1 MREYQFTAIKTWSP
15 LLILGLG
22 LAASLFVSHFVQR
35 LADEQSHRRFQLA
48 AAHLAEKLVE
58 DIRQATLTVQASGW
72 FWQSVPGLGN
82 NEFTYYAHEAL
93 TRTPGLNS
101 LIFYQW
107 HEPGLDYAERGPLM
121 PVFAEPDLDLPGRL
135 GQLPVAPFDERTLD
149 LSVGAGTPLATA
161 ALASGRADRPRLL
174 FGIGQPVYALP
185 LPTHSDD
192 RKRLIRGIALGVIEI
207 DGLMHRAASDA
218 KLNDLQ
224 LQLFELGAGT
234 AVPLLTQGSASDDGN
249 VRHLHSVDIS
259 PPQRHWQLRITSGPS
274 WLEGSRSLSHL
285 TLFGGILATL
295 VIAALSLLSL
305 RSRNEAR
312 KIQRRLEQITNH
324 APIGVFQLHCAADG
338 HRHPTYYSRQVAEL
352 MGIRPEELAADRRNL
367 FRYATPADWQAYDA
381 ILDAAVAGRQ
391 PWATDLRL
399 CIDGQERWIHS
410 VAEPM
415 PQEDGSTLY
424 NGYIED
430 ITEARHQQAQL
441 LTLSQE
447 QQVILENVPVGVAF
461 SGDGHYIQV
470 NRCFAEL
477 FGCGRRDELIGAST
491 AVTFL
496 SEASY
501 QEFAGQIG
509 PALASQGHGELEWP
523 MRAHDGQPFWGR
535 VAGQTVTVP
544 GFQRAAIWIIEDIS
558 ERRAMLQALNEAKE
572 NIEAMIAAP
581 GLLVCILDREARI
594 LRINEAAARMLA
606 DTPEHLLGSQRYFSG
621 QDPVFAQRHAVF
633 LRTLHSGRPELFE
646 DGQAQSHFDHSYYP
660 VRNEQGEVSRVV
672 CVSRDITR
680 RREAEKAIEQAS
692 RRLELAQEAADLGVF
707 QYTPDDCTLHLDQRG
722 NILVRGTPGDLHAPL
737 GEFID
742 CLEEVDRSAIRQL
755 FTELDMRNRWQF
767 DSSVIWPCGRR
778 HWLRFHGQRQQDEA
792 RSGWI
797 GVIQDISQQRET
809 EQALREAKD
818 LAEQATQ
825 MKSDFL
831 ANMSH
836 EIRTPMNAVIGMT
849 HLALKTEMTPKQRD
863 YLSKINAS
871 SQHLLGVINDILD
884 FSKIE
889 AGKLEIEAI
898 PFEVDSVLEN
908 VANLTQEKA
917 MAKGLEL
924 IFNVSPQVPDTLIG
938 DPLRLG
944 QILLN
949 FASNAVKFTERGSIE
964 IEISIAEQQDEQYLL
979 RFAVSDTGIGLN
991 PEQQQKLFQSFHQ
1004 ADSSTT
1010 RRYGGTGLGL
1020 AISRRLAEMM
1030 GGEVGVSS
1038 EPGKG
1043 SRFWFTARL
1052 KAGESKPHR
1061 KILASDL
1068 QDLPV
1073 LLIDDNDSALAAL
1086 AATLGSMGLAV
1097 DTCNDGAVGLARV
1110 KAAADAGRDYAL
1122 ALIDWQ
1128 MPGWNGIETAERLQ
1142 ALQLAKQP
1150 KLILITAFGREEAL
1164 HAARQAGFQ
1173 ASLIKPINK
1182 SVLFETIASV
1192 LGQSELQERRE
1203 SRDLPA
1209 QHRIAGRLAGARIL
1223 LVEDNELNQ
1232 EVALGLLAETG
1243 AEVEVAENGL
1253 QAVEMSAGQTYDL
1266 VLMDMQM
1273 PVMDGITA
1281 TRKIRERDGKT
1292 ALPIVA
1298 MTANALP
1305 SDRERCLDAGMDEH
1319 LAKPIDPE
1327 ELYELLL
1334 RRIGPQQLTGPAV
1347 QVTRAAPPEPPLPE
1361 IPGLDTRIGL
1371 KCVLGKTTSYLSLL
1385 RKFMVNQEDVA
1396 PRLQAACAA
1405 DDRETATR
1413 LAHTLRG
1420 VAGNIGALPLMQLA
1434 GELEQQ
1440 IQQQAGPLPPSPPA
1454 LAPCV
1459 SELEQL
1465 LAALQR
1471 QLAAPTETTVDH
1483 QVAPASNE
1491 LLLQLESCLRLGDP
1505 AACELLHSHEPA
1517 LRARLGGRFA
1527 ALAHAIGNFDFERAA
1542 NELQAGHTSEEIK
1555 A

>member
-1 MREYQFTAIKTWSP
+1 MRDYRLTAIKTWSP
-15 LLILGLG
+15 LLILVLG

-72 FWQSVPGLGN
+72 FWQSVPGLGD

-93 TRTPGLNS
+93 SRTPGLNS

-107 HEPGLDYAERGPLM
+107 HEPGLDHAERGPLM

-135 GQLPVAPFDERTLD
+135 GQLPVAPFDELTLD
-149 LSVGAGTPLATA
+149 RAVGAGTPLATSS
-161 ALASGRADRPRLL
+161 LASGRADRPRLL

-185 LPTHSDD
+185 LPTQSDD

-207 DGLMHRAASDA
+207 DGLMQRAVRDA
-218 KLNDLQ
+218 ELNDLQ
-224 LQLFELGAGT
+224 LQLLEQGAGSP
-234 AVPLLTQGSASDDGN
+234 VPLLTRGGDDSAP
-249 VRHLHSVDIS
+249 VRHLHNVDIS
-259 PPQRHWQLRITSGPS
+259 PPERHWQLRIATGPS
-274 WLEGSRSLSHL
+274 WHEGSRSLGHL

-312 KIQRRLEQITNH
+312 KIQQRLEQITNH
-324 APIGVFQLHCAADG
+324 APIGVFQLHCDLDG

-352 MGIRPEELAADRRNL
+352 MGIQPEELAADRRNL
-367 FRYATPADWQAYDA
+367 FRYAAAADWQAYDA

-391 PWATDLRL
+391 AWATDLRL
-399 CIDGQERWIHS
+399 CIAGEERWIHS

-430 ITEARHQQAQL
+430 ITQARQQQAQL
-441 LTLSQE
+441 LALSQE
-447 QQVILENVPVGVAF
+447 QRIILENVPVGVAF
-461 SGDGHYIQV
+461 SGDGRYIQV
-470 NRCFAEL
+470 NHCFANL
-477 FGCGRRDELIGAST
+477 FGCGQRDQLIGAET
-491 AVTFL
+491 AMIFQ

-501 QEFAGQIG
+501 REFASQIG
-509 PALASQGHGELEWP
+509 PALASHGHGELEWP
-523 MRAHDGQPFWGR
+523 LRAHDGRSFWGR
-535 VAGQTVTVP
+535 IAGQTVDVP

-558 ERRAMLQALNEAKE
+558 ERRMMLQELNEAKE

-581 GLLVCILDREARI
+581 GLLVCILDHSGRI
-594 LRINEAAARMLA
+594 LRINDAAARALA
-606 DTPEHLLGSQRYFSG
+606 DTPERLLGSQRYFSDP
-621 QDPVFAQRHAVF
+621 DPVHEQRHAVF

-646 DGQAQSHFDHSYYP
+646 DSQGQRHFDHSYYP

-707 QYTPDDCTLHLDQRG
+707 QYTPDDSMLHLDQRG
-722 NILVRGTPGDLHAPL
+722 NILVRGIPGDLHAPL
-737 GEFID
+737 SEFIAG
-742 CLEEVDRSAIRQL
+742 LEGVERSAISEL

-778 HWLRFHGQRQQDEA
+778 HWLRFHGQRQQDET

-797 GVIQDISQQRET
+797 GVIQDISQQQET
-809 EQALREAKD
+809 ELALREAKD

-849 HLALKTEMTPKQRD
+849 HLALKTELTPKQRD
-863 YLSKINAS
+863 YLAKINAS

-898 PFEVDSVLEN
+898 PFEVESVLEN

-917 MAKGLEL
+917 MTKGLEL
-924 IFNVSPQVPDTLIG
+924 IFNVSPQVPETLIG

-964 IEISIAEQQDEQYLL
+964 IEISIADQDEDQYLL
-979 RFAVSDTGIGLN
+979 RFTVSDTGIGLN

-1038 EPGKG
+1038 IPGKG

-1052 KAGESKPHR
+1052 KAGENKPHR

-1073 LLIDDNDSALAAL
+1073 LLIDDNESALAAL
-1086 AATLGSMGLAV
+1086 AATLCNMGLAV
-1097 DTCNDGAVGLARV
+1097 DTCSDGAVGLTMV

-1128 MPGWNGIETAERLQ
+1128 MPGWSGIETAERLQ
-1142 ALQLAKQP
+1142 ALQLAKLP

-1164 HAARQAGFQ
+1164 HAAHQAGFQ

-1192 LGQSELQERRE
+1192 LGQNELEERRE
-1203 SRDLPA
+1203 SFDLSA
-1209 QHRIAGRLAGARIL
+1209 QPQITGRLAGARIL

-1232 EVALGLLAETG
+1232 EVALGLLAESG
-1243 AEVEVAENGL
+1243 AEVDLAENGL
-1253 QAVEMSAGQTYDL
+1253 QAVEMSGLQSYDL

-1281 TRKIRERDGKT
+1281 TRKIRERDGN
-1292 ALPIVA
+1292 ALLPIVA

-1319 LAKPIDPE
+1319 LAKPIDPG
-1327 ELYELLL
+1327 ELYQLLL
-1334 RRIGPQQLTGPAV
+1334 RRIGPRQMVGTTALPPHTVVQEQQ
-1347 QVTRAAPPEPPLPE
+1347 LPE
-1361 IPGLDTRIGL
+1361 ITGLDTRVGL
-1371 KCVLGKTTSYLSLL
+1371 KCVLGKTSSYLSLL
-1385 RKFMVNQEDVA
+1385 RKFTVNQGDTGE
-1396 PRLQAACAA
+1396 RLKVACAT
-1405 DDRETATR
+1405 DDRDTATR

-1440 IQQQAGPLPPSPPA
+1440 IVQQAGPLTSPPPA

-1459 SELEQL
+1459 RELEQL
-1465 LAALQR
+1465 LAALLQ
-1471 QLAAPTETTVDH
+1471 QLAAPAATAGNL
-1483 QVAPASNE
+1483 QVAPASAE
-1491 LLLQLESCLRLGDP
+1491 LLQQLESCLRQGDP
-1505 AACELLHSHEPA
+1505 VACELLNHHESA
-1517 LRARLGGRFA
+1517 LRARLGERFP

-1542 NELQAGHTSEEIK
+1542 NELQASHTTEEIK